1 MQTTGSHGMNEILD
15 QLRKEFAT
23 PCPSLSA
30 VRERY
35 FSHLSN
41 DRNLLRKINAG
52 RIDLKVSRT
61 GGSRQGHPFVYLHD
75 LANYL
80 SAIVTNRAA

>member
-35 FSHLSN
+35 FSHLSS

-80 SAIVTNRAA
+80 SAIVTNRTA